1 MAWEWRFGWSTC
13 PWYVWW
19 SLVHADMGIIFEW
32 WLWRRRYSLYA
43 TRWCFQSVYC
53 SPSSSNP
60 WICAVL
66 LSWGTS
72 SKSLA
77 WRRAC
82 DDWHEIY
89 HPLWC
94 PLQALRPELRSC
106 DQLVQRIDEQIE
118 QRRKFRSRLN
128 KKTDTWDLKAFDLDI
143 SFRNYTWWL
152 NWTCFFGSRD
162 FGQQGFN
169 GVGAKLS
176 RPSSSPAVG
185 MQHSGVPAAMDILQT
200 CDLCKTWQNTLREW
214 KLCCLQP
221 WSCYGHNPVV
231 LHFTFVLLGWNRG
244 IWRCRDML
252 P

>member
-1 MAWEWRFGWSTC
+1 MKES
-13 PWYVWW
+13 
-19 SLVHADMGIIFEW
+19 
-32 WLWRRRYSLYA
+32 LWRLARNI
-43 TRWCFQSVYC
+43 
-53 SPSSSNP
+53 SSALMS
-60 WICAVL
+60 
-66 LSWGTS
+66 STS
-72 SKSLA
+72 SKT
-77 WRRAC
+77 RA
-82 DDWHEIY
+82 
-89 HPLWC
+89 
-94 PLQALRPELRSC
+94 PELWPARPKNRRT
-106 DQLVQRIDEQIE
+106 DRPQIQKQIE
-118 QRRKFRSRLN
+118 L
-128 KKTDTWDLKAFDLDI
+128 KKDTWDLKAFDLDI